1 MIWLKR
7 GLALAALGVL
17 IYLFWPL
24 LGEIEAA
31 AGSFKTANW
40 AWFPLALAVYLTSYG
55 SLTWL
60 NSMALQPFGGHIH
73 FPKLAAVLT
82 SIAFIEVAIPSA
94 GASGVALRARLLGK
108 HGQFSFEGSTFS
120 LVLESI
126 YTAFAMLTL
135 ASLGLF
141 YLVQNDRISSVQLSG
156 IILSATLLG
165 FVIWVGWRVIHNQ
178 SLSKRIL
185 FKLTDG
191 LNRIGRGFL
200 KIEKE
205 RVENRLD
212 IFHHG
217 LNQLGQAPRWKFV
230 LAAFVRVAF
239 DVITLGL
246 CFVLFQ
252 HPLPVGTL
260 FVGYGLTLL
269 ISGLASLPGGLGL
282 ADASFPV
289 IFAGL
294 GVPGA
299 VALAAGLTY
308 RLMAYW
314 LVRFIGFISWQIL
327 ESGNRSYS
335 NQE

>member
-1 MIWLKR
+1 MIWFKR

-24 LGEIEAA
+24 LGEIKAA
-31 AGSFKTANW
+31 AALFKTAKW
-40 AWFPLALAVYLTSYG
+40 AWLPLVLAVYITSYS

-60 NSMALQPFGGHIH
+60 NAMALRPFGGHIH

-108 HGQFSFEGSTFS
+108 HGRFSFEGSTFS

-141 YLVQNDRISSVQLSG
+141 YLIQRGQVSNVQLSG
-156 IILSATLLG
+156 IAFGVTLVL
-165 FVIWVGWRVIHNQ
+165 FLIWSGWRVIHNQ
-178 SLSKRIL
+178 SLSKKIL
-185 FKLTDG
+185 FKLAEG
-191 LNRIGRGFL
+191 LNRIGRGYL

-205 RVENRLD
+205 RVEKRLY

-217 LNQLGQAPRWKFV
+217 LDQLGKAPRWKFV
-230 LAAFVRVAF
+230 LAAFGRVAL
-239 DVITLGL
+239 DVVTLGL

-282 ADASFPV
+282 ADASIPV
-289 IFAGL
+289 IFASL

-308 RLMAYW
+308 RLLAYW
-314 LVRFIGFISWQIL
+314 LVRFIGFASWQFL
-327 ESGNRSYS
+327 ESEKRLFSKSG
-335 NQE
+335 